1 MSRVVLASGNAGKL
15 RELEA
20 LLAPAGLELVP
31 QQALGVTPAPE
42 TGATFGENAL
52 SKARHAASATGLAAL
67 ADDSGLEVDA
77 LGGRPGVHSARY
89 ARDGASDAEN
99 LARLLAELAP
109 VPLRQRR
116 ARYQCV
122 IVWLR
127 GPEDAAPLV
136 ARGTWEGH
144 IALAPRGA
152 GGFGYDPV
160 FVPAGGERTAAELPE
175 AEKNAASHRGQAL
188 RALLG
193 QLRAAGLT
201 ARGYIRAP

>member
-1 MSRVVLASGNAGKL
+1 VSRVVLASGNAGKL
-15 RELEA
+15 RELAA
-20 LLAPAGLELVP
+20 LLAPAGLELVS
-31 QQALGVTPAPE
+31 QGALGVAAVPE
-42 TGATFGENAL
+42 TGVTFLDNAL
-52 SKARHAASATGLAAL
+52 IKARHAAQASGLAAL

-99 LARLLAELAP
+99 LARLLTELAATAP
-109 VPLRQRR
+109 PERR

-127 GPEDAAPLV
+127 GPDDPAPLI

-144 IALAPRGA
+144 IARVPRGA

-160 FVPAGGERTAAELPE
+160 FVPAGGERTAAQLP
-175 AEKNAASHRGQAL
+175 ADEKNAVSHRGRAL
-188 RALLG
+188 RALLT
-193 QLRAAGLT
+193 QLHAAGLT
-201 ARGYIRAP
+201 GPAYIRAP